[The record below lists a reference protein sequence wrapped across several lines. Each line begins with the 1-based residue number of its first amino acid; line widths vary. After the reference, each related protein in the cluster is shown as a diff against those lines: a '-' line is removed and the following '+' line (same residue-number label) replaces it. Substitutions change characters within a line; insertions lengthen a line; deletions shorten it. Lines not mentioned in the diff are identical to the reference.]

1 MLQTKQGRRGFTLVE
16 LLVVIA
22 IIGILV
28 AMLLPAVQAAREA
41 ARRMSCG
48 NNMKQLGLAMHNYH
62 DVFKRMP
69 INFLPTRAPQQSGNA
84 ANWNAGGRGSVFVR
98 ILPFVEQSPL
108 YDQINFTTLFGN
120 PFRFQVLQGTNIQ
133 IRSRVVPGYLCPSS
147 AHPTHTGS
155 QTTDRALADYSFS
168 LGANYMQHGGCQV
181 GNIDVNGNSLAAGR
195 NPFNIPTAN
204 HGNARDRLSQIS
216 GPFARTVFAAR
227 FADITDGT
235 ANVILV
241 GESLPQSCNWQ
252 LNGWFHQDSPYGFT
266 TLPLNTD
273 VINPWGERPNPPPTN
288 VPQVLQNCPAPNRG
302 WISSCGFRS
311 KHPGGAQFVFGDGS
325 VHFLPET
332 IDYFVYNRLG
342 DIRDGEPVTIP

>member
-48 NNMKQLGLAMHNYH
+48 NNIKQLGLAMHNYH
-62 DVFKRMP
+62 DVFKRLP
-69 INFLPTRAPQQSGNA
+69 INFLPTRPTDSNNA
-84 ANWNAGGRGSVFVR
+84 SNWNDAGKGSVFVR

-108 YDQINFTTLFGN
+108 YDQIDFSNKVGTN
-120 PFRFQVLQGTNIQ
+120 VFRFQLMPNTNIR
-133 IRSRVVPGYLCPSS
+133 IYSRVVPGYVCPSS
-147 AHPTHTGS
+147 AHPSHTGS
-155 QTTDRALADYSFS
+155 QTTSQALGDYAFS
-168 LGANYMQHGGCQV
+168 LGANYMEHVGCTV
-181 GNIDVNGNSLAAGR
+181 GNIDVNGNQLGANR
-195 NPFNIPTAN
+195 NPFNIVTNN
-204 HGNARDRLSQIS
+204 HGNARNRISEVS
-216 GPFARTVFAAR
+216 GPFARTVFSAR

-235 ANVILV
+235 TNVILV
-241 GESLPQSCNWQ
+241 GEALPQMCNWQ
-252 LNGWFHQDSPYGFT
+252 RNGWFFQDSPYGFT
-266 TLPLNTD
+266 TMPMNTD
-273 VINPWGERPNPPPTN
+273 VIDPWGERARPAPTN
-288 VPQVLQNCPAPNRG
+288 VPRTLQNCPAPRRG
-302 WISSCGFRS
+302 SIASCGFRS